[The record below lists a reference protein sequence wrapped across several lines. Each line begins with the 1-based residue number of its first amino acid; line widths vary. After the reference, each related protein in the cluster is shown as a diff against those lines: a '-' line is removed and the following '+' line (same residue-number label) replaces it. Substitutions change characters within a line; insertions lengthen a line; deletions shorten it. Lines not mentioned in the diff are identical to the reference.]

1 MADPVPNTMVDGRY
15 RVMSRLG
22 SGGMADVFLAE
33 DEQLGRKVA
42 LKLLHHRFA
51 QDPDFVERFR
61 REAHAAAG
69 LQHPNVV
76 SVYDRGSF
84 DDTYYIA
91 MEYLPGRSLK
101 QLIRDEAP
109 LDPLRAIDITIQILK
124 AARFAHR
131 RGVIHRDLKPHN
143 VIVDDSGHAKVTDF
157 GIARAGAS
165 DMTETGSI
173 MGTAQYLSP
182 EQAQGHAV
190 NAGSDLYSVGV
201 VLYEML
207 TARLPFDAE
216 SAVSIALKHV
226 SEAPLPPS
234 QINPNIPPEL
244 EQTVLWVLNKN
255 ASDRPADADQLITV
269 LEHCR
274 EAIASAGAGQHT
286 ASMAAVAAAG
296 AAAGAGA
303 AIGGPGLAAYQ
314 QAQAQATNGSGE
326 MSAVRPPEEHEGR
339 GWAVWG
345 WLALVILLA
354 AGAAAAA
361 YFLTRPKQVL
371 VPKVIGEQ
379 ISTARA
385 TVAQAKFQVS
395 TVAVTNRK
403 PSGIVVSE
411 SPAAGSKA
419 DKGSTVTLSV
429 SSGPGNVSIPAVQGL
444 STAAAKKALTRAGLK
459 VGNVVARPSNQF
471 AAGQATGTN
480 PGVAHGVPRGFTVT
494 LLISSGAPQKSV
506 PSVVGESQT
515 QAAADLTRAGF
526 TPHSKNQASATVAV
540 GNVIS
545 QSPAGNVK
553 AANGSTVT
561 ITVATAPP
569 TVTVPS
575 VIGDPVSGAE
585 SALNATGLKVRQT
598 LRTVTKPG
606 DNGVVVDQSPGGNTT
621 AKKGATVTIVV
632 GVLSSSTTTTTST
645 TTSTT
650 KTTTSPTTSTTTT
663 TTTHG
668 Q

>member
-1 MADPVPNTMVDGRY
+1 MADPVPNTIVDGRY
-15 RVMSRLG
+15 RVVSRLG

-33 DEQLGRKVA
+33 DQQLGRKVA

-61 REAHAAAG
+61 REAQAAAG

-76 SVYDRGSF
+76 SVYDRGTF

-101 QLIRDEAP
+101 QLIREEAP
-109 LDPLRAIDITIQILK
+109 LDPLRAIDIAIQILK

-207 TARLPFDAE
+207 TGRVPFDAE

-226 SEAPLPPS
+226 SEAPVPPR

-303 AIGGPGLAAYQ
+303 AIVGPAMAAYQ
-314 QAQAQATNGSGE
+314 QAEQQATNGSGE
-326 MSAVRPPEEHEGR
+326 LSAVRSPEEHER
-339 GWAVWG
+339 HGWVIWG
-345 WLALVILLA
+345 WVTLVVLLVA
-354 AGAAAAA
+354 AAAAAA
-361 YFLTRPKQVL
+361 YLVTRPKQVV
-371 VPKVIGEQ
+371 VPKVTGEQ
-379 ISTARA
+379 VALARSI
-385 TVAQAKFQVS
+385 VEQAKFKVS
-395 TVAVTNRK
+395 TVSVPNRK

-411 SPAAGSKA
+411 SPAAGTKA

-429 SSGPGNVSIPAVQGL
+429 SSGPGNVSIPPVQGL
-444 STAAAKKALTRAGLK
+444 SQAAATKALRRAGLK

-471 AAGQATGTN
+471 PAGQATGTN
-480 PGVAHGVPRGFTVT
+480 PGVARGVPRGFTVT
-494 LLISSGAPQKSV
+494 LFVSSGSPQKQV
-506 PSVVGESQT
+506 PNVVGETQT
-515 QAAADLTRAGF
+515 QATSDLTRAGF
-526 TPHSKNQASATVAV
+526 NVQQRNQPSASATL

-545 QSPAGNVK
+545 QTPAGNTK
-553 AANGSTVT
+553 AADGSTVIITVATAPATTTVPTVTGDPVDGAISALTAAGFKVAQTSRTVTNPDQNGTVVAQSPGGNSTAKKGSTVT
-561 ITVATAPP
+561 ITV
-569 TVTVPS
+569 
-575 VIGDPVSGAE
+575 GK
-585 SALNATGLKVRQT
+585 LQT
-598 LRTVTKPG
+598 
-606 DNGVVVDQSPGGNTT
+606 
-621 AKKGATVTIVV
+621 
-632 GVLSSSTTTTTST
+632 STSTSTTTTST
-645 TTSTT
+645 TRT
-650 KTTTSPTTSTTTT
+650 TTTSPTTSTTSTT
-663 TTTHG
+663 TSHG

>member
-15 RVMSRLG
+15 RVVSRLG

-33 DEQLGRKVA
+33 DQQLGRKVA

-61 REAHAAAG
+61 REAQAAAG

-101 QLIRDEAP
+101 QLIREEAP

-207 TARLPFDAE
+207 TGRVPFEAD

-226 SEAPLPPS
+226 SEAPPPPS
-234 QINPNIPPEL
+234 SINPNIPPEL

-303 AIGGPGLAAYQ
+303 AIVGPGLAAYQ
-314 QAQAQATNGSGE
+314 QAQSQATNGSGE
-326 MSAVRPPEEHEGR
+326 LSAVRPPEDHEGR
-339 GWAVWG
+339 GWALWG
-345 WLALVILLA
+345 WLLLVILLI

-385 TVAQAKFQVS
+385 TVQQAKFQVS
-395 TVAVTNRK
+395 TVSVVNRK

-411 SPAAGSKA
+411 SPSAGSKA

-429 SSGPGNVSIPAVQGL
+429 SSGPGDVSIPPVQGL
-444 STAAAKKALTRAGLK
+444 SQAAATRALRRAGLK
-459 VGNVVARPSNQF
+459 VGNVVPRPSNQF
-471 AAGQATGTN
+471 SAGQATATN
-480 PGVAHGVPRGFTVT
+480 PGVARNVPRGFTVT
-494 LLISSGAPQKSV
+494 LFVSSGAPQKQV

-526 TPHSKNQASATVAV
+526 TVHTRNQASASVPV

-545 QSPAGNVK
+545 QSPTGNVK
-553 AANGSTVT
+553 APNGSGVT

-569 TVTVPS
+569 TVTVPK
-575 VIGDPVSGAE
+575 VIGDPAAGAV
-585 SALNATGLKVRQT
+585 SALTAAGLKVTQT
-598 LRTVTKPG
+598 TRAVTKAG
-606 DNGVVVDQSPGGNTT
+606 NNGVVVDQSPAGNST
-621 AKKGATVTIVV
+621 AKKGSLVTIVV
-632 GVLSSSTTTTTST
+632 GVLSSSSTTTSSTTTTTTS
-645 TTSTT
+645 
-650 KTTTSPTTSTTTT
+650 TSPTTSTTST